1 MKTECS
7 EILVNFTIVTNE
19 KLTLDLKE
27 SNIYSKVKELVK
39 NDTERKKKVIPT
51 SFPFRP
57 DDFPF
62 PFPCS
67 QNADKVGRV
76 ETANTNLLTILIY
89 LLVHLELKIH
99 LRVLAFI

>member
-39 NDTERKKKVIPT
+39 NDTERKKK
-51 SFPFRP
+51 
-57 DDFPF
+57 
-62 PFPCS
+62 
-67 QNADKVGRV
+67 
-76 ETANTNLLTILIY
+76 
-89 LLVHLELKIH
+89 
-99 LRVLAFI
+99 